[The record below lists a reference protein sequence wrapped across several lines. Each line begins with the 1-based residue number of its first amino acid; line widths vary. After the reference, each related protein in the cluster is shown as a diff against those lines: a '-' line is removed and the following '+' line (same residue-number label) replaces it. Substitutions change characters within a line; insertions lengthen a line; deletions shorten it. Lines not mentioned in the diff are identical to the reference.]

1 MFFNGFTLLMMVF
14 AGASAYLVGNHYGY
28 KRGEVDMY
36 RKCRSADAARREF
49 LSHLG

>member
-1 MFFNGFTLLMMVF
+1 MTIMLMIF

-28 KRGEVDMY
+28 KRGEVEMY